1 MNDGWRDRDGG
12 SEVRITR
19 EDEKMMEEKEQ
30 STFDTQMIRDLDECL
45 RES

>member
-1 MNDGWRDRDGG
+1 MGEGCDVYVKNNKK
-12 SEVRITR
+12 
-19 EDEKMMEEKEQ
+19 KMVEEKEQ